1 MLDKITILCFA
12 ASYSVALGLE
22 ATRFWFRSGVRG
34 VLLLGFSAAGLLA
47 HSMYLA
53 ALWTRSGV
61 TPLFSEYDW
70 YLSAAWIL
78 AVIYF
83 YFLCV
88 RPKNSLGLFFLPLV
102 LALVSVA
109 NFLANQEPFAKPEG
123 TRILNIAH
131 GVFLLLGTVTVLFG
145 FAAGVMYLVQ
155 ASRLKHK
162 RPPRQ
167 GLQLPSLEWLA
178 KANTRALHISLV
190 LVLGGFVSG
199 LVLSNLR
206 HNEIHWSDPIVL
218 VSTGMVGWML
228 ISSLFSLFYK
238 PARVGQKV
246 AYLTMASF
254 VFLVLTLA
262 AFLYDTRHGGT
273 DRSDN
278 GQTNSSARLA
288 PAVVESAGATG
299 KRSLPVSAL
308 AGSSKELRIR
318 SLEAQIPGAERQL
331 AAARTGRLRLP
342 VAPNATSQTNAVAT
356 NTAPHVNAVARF
368 RVGNIE
374 SSYSE
379 TPNSTTL
386 TFLHSTQRQETWLRQ
401 LCPLGPTAEFAAIKQ
416 SSTRG
421 GRP

>member
-12 ASYSVALGLE
+12 ASYLVTLGLE

-34 VLLLGFSAAGLLA
+34 ALMVGFSTAGLVA

-53 ALWTRSGV
+53 ALWTKSGV

-83 YFLCV
+83 YFLCA

-102 LALVSVA
+102 LGLIVVA
-109 NFLANQEPFAKPEG
+109 NFLANKQPFATPEG
-123 TRILNIAH
+123 TRILHIAH
-131 GVFLLLGTVTVLFG
+131 GVFLLLGTVTVLFA

-155 ASRLKHK
+155 MSRLKHK

-190 LVLGGFVSG
+190 LVLGGFVTG
-199 LVLSNLR
+199 LVLSTLR
-206 HNEIHWSDPIVL
+206 HGEIHWTDPIVL
-218 VSTGMVGWML
+218 VSSGMVGWML
-228 ISSLFSLFYK
+228 ISSLFSLIYK

-262 AFLYDTRHGGT
+262 AFLYDSRHGGV
-273 DRSDN
+273 D
-278 GQTNSSARLA
+278 GANSSSR
-288 PAVVESAGATG
+288 
-299 KRSLPVSAL
+299 
-308 AGSSKELRIR
+308 
-318 SLEAQIPGAERQL
+318 
-331 AAARTGRLRLP
+331 
-342 VAPNATSQTNAVAT
+342 N
-356 NTAPHVNAVARF
+356 
-368 RVGNIE
+368 
-374 SSYSE
+374 
-379 TPNSTTL
+379 
-386 TFLHSTQRQETWLRQ
+386 
-401 LCPLGPTAEFAAIKQ
+401 Q
-416 SSTRG
+416 SSVTLQERYFGRGQEATWPRQYLRRGDTLVTAQTRRQHAQSPG